1 MWTWLQMVGRWA
13 GWRTEGSSLTSTLMK
28 GPPTQ
33 ATATTLSYTS
43 AEFNAAPIG
52 LARIDPQARIQTA
65 NAALAALLGH
75 GPQLLIGRSLYDFLF
90 PADIN
95 RLRDVWQRL
104 LSGADAVYRG
114 ELRVLHAFGH
124 TPWVS
129 LSLRLQRD
137 IHGRPDFLVLSIDDI
152 SELRR
157 EKALAETAE
166 QRFHRLVENLPA
178 AVFMLSADLSRVLY
192 VNEAFEVIWGEPRA
206 NLYANPACFLDMVHP
221 EDREHVEQVYIGREA
236 DWEVSYRILRADG
249 DIRHVRDAGHGVF
262 DERGTLLYFT
272 NNCVDV
278 THEMAAREEFRDLNI
293 RLQEANL
300 RLTENARLD
309 GLTGCLNRS
318 AFFDEAAK
326 AMHIDTRYGRNS
338 TLIFFDL
345 NQFKE
350 VNDSFGHHIGD
361 RALVAFA
368 EQIRVRLRNTDELG
382 RYGGDEFIALL
393 RETDVEQA
401 QALLATLT
409 PVVVDAGGGHSL
421 ILRYSA
427 GLAALTDPDVSS
439 VEDWIRVADNE
450 MYQAKAQRSACP

>member
-1 MWTWLQMVGRWA
+1 MIRTWLQLLGRWA
-13 GWRTEGSSLTSTLMK
+13 GLRTEGSSLMRPLALAIA
-28 GPPTQ
+28 P
-33 ATATTLSYTS
+33 TLSYTS
-43 AEFNAAPIG
+43 AEFDAAPIV
-52 LARIDPQARIQTA
+52 LARLDPQARIQTV
-65 NAALAALLGH
+65 NSALAALLGQS
-75 GPQLLIGRSLYDFLF
+75 PQLLIDRSIYDFLF

-137 IHGRPDFLVLSIDDI
+137 VHGRPDFLILALDDI

-178 AVFMLSADLSRVLY
+178 SVCMLSADLSRVLY
-192 VNEAFEVIWGEPRA
+192 INEAFEVIWGEPRA
-206 NLYANPACFLDMVHP
+206 SLYANPARFLELVHP
-221 EDREHVEQVYIGREA
+221 EDRERVESVYIGQAA
-236 DWEVSYRILRADG
+236 DWEISYRILRADG
-249 DIRHVRDAGHGVF
+249 EIRHVRDAGHGVF

-272 NNCVDV
+272 NNVIDV
-278 THEMAAREEFRDLNI
+278 THGMAVREEFRDLNI

-326 AMHIDTRYGRNS
+326 AMQIDTRYGRNS

-368 EQIRVRLRNTDELG
+368 EQIRSRLRNTDELG

-393 RETDVEQA
+393 RETDSEQA
-401 QALLATLT
+401 LGLLATLT

-427 GLAALTDPDVSS
+427 GIAALTDPEVNS
-439 VEDWIRVADNE
+439 VDDWIRVADSK
-450 MYQAKAQRSACP
+450 MYHAKAQRGPRP

>member
-1 MWTWLQMVGRWA
+1 MWTWLKLPGRWA
-13 GWRTEGSSLTSTLMK
+13 GPRPEGSSPLRPRVGAAVQALAST
-28 GPPTQ
+28 
-33 ATATTLSYTS
+33 A
-43 AEFNAAPIG
+43 AEFEAAPIG
-52 LARIDPQARIQTA
+52 LARLDPQARLQTA
-65 NAALAALLGH
+65 NAALAAILGH
-75 GPQLLIGRSLYDFLF
+75 APHVLPGRSLYDFLF

-104 LSGADAVYRG
+104 LSGVDAVYRG

-137 IHGRPDFLVLSIDDI
+137 VHGRPDFLVLAIDDI

-166 QRFHRLVENLPA
+166 QRFHRLVEGLPA

-192 VNEAFEVIWGEPRA
+192 INEAFETIWGESRA
-206 NLYANPACFLDMVHP
+206 SLYANPAHLLEMVHP
-221 EDREHVEQVYIGREA
+221 EDRARAEQIYIGRAA
-236 DWEVSYRILRADG
+236 DWEASYRILRADG
-249 DIRHVRDAGHGVF
+249 EIRHVRDAGHGVF
-262 DERGTLLYFT
+262 DERGTLVYFT
-272 NNCVDV
+272 SNCIDV
-278 THEMAAREEFRDLNI
+278 TREMAVREEFRDLNI

-300 RLTENARLD
+300 LLTETARLD

-318 AFFDEAAK
+318 AFFEEAAK
-326 AMHIDTRYGRNS
+326 AMQIDTRYGRNS

-368 EQIRVRLRNTDELG
+368 EQIRSRLRNTDELG

-393 RETDVEQA
+393 RETDSEQA
-401 QALLATLT
+401 LALLATLT

-427 GLAALTDPDVSS
+427 GLATLSDPEVNS
-439 VEDWIRVADNE
+439 VDDWIRIADNA
-450 MYQAKAQRSACP
+450 MYKAKAQRGARL